1 MGGFDAGIVL
11 ASLPYLLTGFSY
23 SVQLTGTAFAG
34 GIVLGTLLAVARLS
48 PRRWL
53 SLPARLYVDL
63 MRSIPLVLVL
73 FWFYFMV
80 PLLLQAVTG
89 ASRPVPVG
97 PERSAIIT
105 FIAFEAAYFC
115 EIVRAGV
122 RAVGQGQM
130 GAALSLGLSRA
141 QAYMWI
147 ILPQAFRTMTPVL
160 LTQLIILF
168 QDTSLVYVLS
178 VTDLLGAASRIAQRD
193 GALVEMYV
201 TVAVV
206 YFVIS
211 FSLSRWVALI
221 QRRTAIVR

>member
-1 MGGFDAGIVL
+1 MGGFDAGIVI
-11 ASLPYLLTGFSY
+11 ASLPYLLGGFSY
-23 SVQLTGTAFAG
+23 SVQLTGIAFAG

-115 EIVRAGV
+115 EIVRAGI

-141 QAYMWI
+141 QAYMWV

-201 TVAVV
+201 TVAAV